1 MQDQQLPKQIATATM
16 EQTQKRE
23 RPGKRWRDEV
33 QKDFS
38 SITGMKN
45 RQAMV

>member
-1 MQDQQLPKQIATATM
+1 MQNQQLPKQIATATA

-23 RPGKRWRDEV
+23 RPSKRWRDEV
-33 QKDFS
+33 KKDL
-38 SITGMKN
+38 SIMGMKN